1 MTANTSPSDTPDIL
15 ISEVGPRD
23 GLQSVQAT
31 MPTADKLRWID
42 ALYAAGVREI
52 EVASFVPA
60 RLLPQMADAAAVVR
74 HAITLPGLT
83 VMALVPNRR
92 GAEAALAAGVH
103 KLTVP
108 VSASAA
114 HSLANV
120 RMTREAMVEEVRAIA
135 ALRADIAPHV
145 GLEAAISTAFGC
157 TLQGNV
163 AEDDVIWLAA
173 QCIAA
178 GADESGLSDTVGY
191 ANPAQVRRLF
201 RRLRAEIG
209 RHAGAAHLHNTRG
222 LGLAN
227 CLAAYDEGVRTF
239 DASLG
244 GLGGCPYAPGASG
257 NVVTEDLVFMFE
269 AMGVT
274 TGIDLEKLIAARAPL
289 MAGLPGE
296 PVYGMTPEAGLP
308 RGFVQGSRR
317 AKVKEKDTLLPS
329 LPYAG
334 VRVVEF
340 THMVMGSTCGML
352 LGDPGAEVIKV
363 EPVEGDSTRRLLG
376 SGAGFFPTFNRNKK
390 SIALNLKTPEGLEA
404 ARRMVATADIVSEN
418 FKPGTMKKLG
428 LDYDTLKARHPRL
441 VYVSHKGFLPGP
453 YEHRTALDEVVQMMG
468 GLAYMTGRS
477 GDPLRAGTSVNDIM
491 GGMFGAI
498 GAMAALRQ
506 RERTGQGCKVQSALF
521 ENNVFLVAQHMM
533 QFVATGQA
541 AAPMPSRISAWAVY
555 DVFTVKDGEQIFLA
569 AVSDKQWEVF
579 CKTVGLSALLADP
592 RLASNN
598 DRVLARDWMMPLL
611 RANLAGRSAAELS
624 AVFEAH
630 ELPFAPIVRP
640 EALFDDPHL
649 NATGGLAPVR
659 MNDGSIARM
668 PLMPFTL
675 GGQRPGIRLQPPR
688 LGEHTAELL
697 RALGYDD
704 AAIAAF
710 QAAQAAA
717 SSG

>member
-1 MTANTSPSDTPDIL
+1 MNAHMLPPQVV

-31 MPTADKLRWID
+31 MPTADKLRWIG
-42 ALYAAGVREI
+42 ALHAAGVREI

-60 RLLPQMADAAAVVR
+60 KLLPQMLDAAEVVR

-83 VMALVPNRR
+83 VMALVPNLR
-92 GAEAALAAGVH
+92 GAQAALAAGVH

-120 RMTREAMVEEVRAIA
+120 RKTREEMVEVVRAIA
-135 ALRADIAPHV
+135 ALRHELAPRV
-145 GLEAAISTAFGC
+145 GLEVGISTAFGC

-163 AEDDVIWLAA
+163 AEDDVIRLAT

-178 GADESGLSDTVGY
+178 GADEVGLSDTVGY

-257 NVVTEDLVFMFE
+257 NVVTEDLAFMFE
-269 AMGVT
+269 AMGVS
-274 TGIDLEKLIAARAPL
+274 TGIDLGKLLAARAPL

-296 PVYGMTPEAGLP
+296 PLYGLMPGAGLP
-308 RGFVQGSRR
+308 KGFVQGAHMASP
-317 AKVKEKDTLLPS
+317 APTPAAVETSGTKETP
-329 LPYAG
+329 LPYTG
-334 VRVVEF
+334 IRVVEF
-340 THMVMGSTCGML
+340 THMVMGPACGLL
-352 LGDPGAEVIKV
+352 LGDLGAEVIKV
-363 EPVEGDSTRRLLG
+363 EPPEGDSTRRLLG
-376 SGAGFFPTFNRNKK
+376 SGAGFFPAFNRNKK
-390 SIALNLKTPEGLEA
+390 SITLDLKTPEGLEA
-404 ARRMVATADIVSEN
+404 ALRLIATADIVSEN

-428 LDYDTLKARHPRL
+428 LDYDTLKKHHPRL
-441 VYVSHKGFLPGP
+441 VYISHKGFLPGP
-453 YEHRTALDEVVQMMG
+453 YDHRTALDEVVQMMG

-491 GGMFGAI
+491 GGLFGAI

-506 RERTGQGCKVQSALF
+506 RELTGQGMEVQSALF

-533 QFVATGQA
+533 QFAATGQP
-541 AAPMPSRISAWAVY
+541 AAPMPSRISAWGIY
-555 DVFTVKDGEQIFLA
+555 DVFTVKDGEQVFLA
-569 AVSDKQWEVF
+569 VVSDRQWAIF
-579 CKTVGLSALLADP
+579 CQAFGLGELLADP
-592 RLASNN
+592 RLATNN
-598 DRVLARDWMMPLL
+598 DRVRARDWMMPLL
-611 RANLAGRSAAELS
+611 RTHLAGRSAAELS
-624 AVFEAH
+624 AVFEAR

-649 NATGGLAPVR
+649 NATGGLAAVR
-659 MNDGSIARM
+659 MNDGSVSKV

-675 GGQRPGIRLQPPR
+675 GGKRPGIRLQPPL
-688 LGEHTAELL
+688 LGEHSGQLLAELGYGE
-697 RALGYDD
+697 AEVQAFPGLG
-704 AAIAAF
+704 
-710 QAAQAAA
+710 
-717 SSG
+717 